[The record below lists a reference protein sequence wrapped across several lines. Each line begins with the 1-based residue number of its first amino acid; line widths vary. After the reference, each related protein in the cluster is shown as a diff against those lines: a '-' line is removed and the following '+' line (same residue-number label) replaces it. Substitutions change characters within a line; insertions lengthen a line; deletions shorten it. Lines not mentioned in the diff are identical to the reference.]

1 MGDFNKDVNTAGVE
15 VDKLDVF
22 GNIFNLT
29 NLIKIETCCTESK
42 KSTVD
47 LFVTNR
53 PLSFQKTRAIE
64 MLELATI
71 INLFQLF

>member
-1 MGDFNKDVNTAGVE
+1 MGDFNIDVNTAGVE

-53 PLSFQKTRAIE
+53 PLPFQKTRAIE

>member
-1 MGDFNKDVNTAGVE
+1 MGDFNIDVNTAGVE

-47 LFVTNR
+47 LFVSNR
-53 PLSFQKTRAIE
+53 PLSFQKTRAIVI
-64 MLELATI
+64 LELATI
-71 INLFQLF
+71 INLFHLF

>member
-1 MGDFNKDVNTAGVE
+1 MGDFNIDVNTAGVE

-53 PLSFQKTRAIE
+53 PLSFQKTRTIE

>member
-1 MGDFNKDVNTAGVE
+1 MGDFNIDVNTAGVE

-42 KSTVD
+42 NSTVD

-53 PLSFQKTRAIE
+53 PLSFKKTRAIE